1 VKRDEAQSK
10 PENGAAAL
18 YAQSEGEESQEPES
32 QEVRFQEVKE
42 PLPADLQK
50 LLDQERVRRL
60 RKRQMTTPHA
70 SPVDKDW

>member
-1 VKRDEAQSK
+1 MKRDEAKSK
-10 PENGAAAL
+10 QESAVAVSVEELEGKE
-18 YAQSEGEESQEPES
+18 SEEPES
-32 QEVRFQEVKE
+32 PEVRFQEVKE

-60 RKRQMTTPHA
+60 RKRQMAPQT

>member
-1 VKRDEAQSK
+1 MKRDEAKSK
-10 PENGAAAL
+10 QESAVAVSVEGL
-18 YAQSEGEESQEPES
+18 EGKESEEPES
-32 QEVRFQEVKE
+32 PEVRFQEVKE

-60 RKRQMTTPHA
+60 RKRQMAPQT